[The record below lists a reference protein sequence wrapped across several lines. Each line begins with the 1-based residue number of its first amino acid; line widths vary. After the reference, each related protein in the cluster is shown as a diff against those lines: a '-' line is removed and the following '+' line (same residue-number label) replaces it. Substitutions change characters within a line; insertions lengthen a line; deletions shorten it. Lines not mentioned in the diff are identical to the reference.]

1 MMGVTPQPAGGE
13 RMPTPERTSLAD
25 IVGAARDIVEKEGLA
40 NLTMQAVAVRVGVR
54 APSLYKR
61 VRNREDLVRLVTE
74 ATVRDL
80 GKQLDAVAVNGDA
93 RRDLGEL
100 CRTFRAFAHAYPAC
114 YRLIFAAGSEA
125 SRLDVG
131 SLTAAAASV

>member
-1 MMGVTPQPAGGE
+1 
-13 RMPTPERTSLAD
+13 MPTPERTSLAD

-80 GKQLDAVAVNGDA
+80 GKQT
-93 RRDLGEL
+93 L
-100 CRTFRAFAHAYPAC
+100 CDHGLASALPAW
-114 YRLIFAAGSEA
+114 LPA
-125 SRLDVG
+125 
-131 SLTAAAASV
+131 